1 MGYKIR
7 SSHYRKNAEISSIVA
22 SRDLKLLV
30 DLDLLNALGEKRGR
44 IYMGSDYLRKIWID
58 IQESNP
64 KKISDPFGSYK

>member
-7 SSHYRKNAEISSIVA
+7 SSHYKKNAEISSIVS

-30 DLDLLNALGEKRGR
+30 DLDLLNAIGEKRGR

-64 KKISDPFGSYK
+64 KKIPDPFNAYK